1 MKNNKKVI
9 YIFFTVLCMLVIF
22 TFSSKNSTVSNQTS
36 KQLINKVITSYE
48 KISHKNIDKEEL
60 INKLNYPIRK
70 LAHYSIYLILGIFV
84 YNIFLISK
92 IKNKETISIIVCFI
106 YASLDEFHQLFVIGR
121 TAQVKDILI
130 DTLGSITAVI
140 ILKYIKNKRN
150 N

>member
-36 KQLINKVITSYE
+36 KQLINKVITSCE

-92 IKNKETISIIVCFI
+92 IKNKEIISIIVCFI

>member
-92 IKNKETISIIVCFI
+92 IKNKEIISIIVCFI
-106 YASLDEFHQLFVIGR
+106 YASLDEFHQWFVIGR

>member
-92 IKNKETISIIVCFI
+92 IKNKEIISIIVCFI